1 MAFLPCGSLTRLR
14 YEDVNASQNP
24 QVFYPESL
32 AAQDAEA
39 LDAETV
45 DTELSGEAQDVA
57 GDVIDKKSKTA
68 FNKLQKRLRRLVG
81 TAITDYNMI
90 EEGDRVMVCLSG
102 GKDSYTMLEILL
114 NLQISAPVKFDI
126 VAVNMDQKQPGFPE
140 HVLPEYLTQRGVP
153 FYILEKDTYSIVKE
167 LTPEGK
173 TYCAVC
179 SRLRRGSLYGFAQ
192 EIGATKVALGH
203 HRDDILATL
212 FLNMFFGGK
221 LKAMPP
227 KLLSDD
233 GKNILIRPLAYC
245 KEKDIAEFARLK
257 GFPII
262 PCNLC
267 GSQENLQR
275 AAINEMLREWDVKYP
290 HRLDSMFTAVQNVA
304 PSQLADRELF
314 DFVSLKTRPAE
325 PEDEAKDSCRL
336 DVVNLTQ

>member
-1 MAFLPCGSLTRLR
+1 
-14 YEDVNASQNP
+14 
-24 QVFYPESL
+24 
-32 AAQDAEA
+32 
-39 LDAETV
+39 
-45 DTELSGEAQDVA
+45 
-57 GDVIDKKSKTA
+57 
-68 FNKLQKRLRRLVG
+68 
-81 TAITDYNMI
+81 
-90 EEGDRVMVCLSG
+90 
-102 GKDSYTMLEILL
+102 MLEILL
-114 NLQISAPVKFDI
+114 NLQISAPVKFEV
-126 VAVNMDQKQPGFPE
+126 VAVNLDQKQPGFPE
-140 HVLPEYLTQRGVP
+140 HVLPEYLTKRGVP

-179 SRLRRGSLYGFAQ
+179 SRLRRGNLYAFAQ

-212 FLNMFFGGK
+212 FLNMFHGGK

-275 AAINEMLREWDVKYP
+275 AAINEMLREWDRQYP
-290 HRLDSMFTAVQNVA
+290 QRLDSMFTAVQNVA

-314 DFVSLKTRPAE
+314 DFVSLKATPAE
-325 PEDEAKDSCRL
+325 TKDIPEGRL
-336 DVVNLTQ
+336 DLVNLSI

>member
-1 MAFLPCGSLTRLR
+1 MNTPSNP
-14 YEDVNASQNP
+14 VN
-24 QVFYPESL
+24 FYNAAPSVEADIDLELDDNSPDESPIAAPETL
-32 AAQDAEA
+32 
-39 LDAETV
+39 
-45 DTELSGEAQDVA
+45 
-57 GDVIDKKSKTA
+57 DKKSRTE

-81 TAITDYNMI
+81 TAITDFNMI
-90 EEGDRVMVCLSG
+90 EEGDKVMVCLSG
-102 GKDSYTMLEILL
+102 GKDSYTLLEILL
-114 NLQISAPVKFDI
+114 NLQLSAPVKFEV
-126 VAVNMDQKQPGFPE
+126 VAVNLDQKQPNFPE
-140 HVLPEYLTQRGVP
+140 HVLPEYLTKRGVP
-153 FYILEKDTYSIVKE
+153 FYILEKDTYSVVKQ

-179 SRLRRGSLYGFAQ
+179 SRLRRGSLYSFAQ

-212 FLNMFFGGK
+212 FLNMFHGGK

-233 GKNILIRPLAYC
+233 GRNILIRPLAYC

-275 AAINEMLREWDVKYP
+275 AAINDMLREWDKKYP
-290 HRLDSMFTAVQNVA
+290 QRLDSMFTAVQNVA

-314 DFVSLKTRPAE
+314 DFVSLKATRQDKKS
-325 PEDEAKDSCRL
+325 EDGSRL
-336 DVVNLTQ
+336 DLVNLTL